1 MKTVYACT
9 FVEKT
14 AEEDNYEKGLTDKR
28 QTILWDKCNI
38 TAETLLEL
46 VDKIKNNF
54 GVDFSYVFLQCD
66 DEPTRFTTN
75 QLENADSETPTL
87 QEEQAWKKGELK
99 LYLCD
104 YSFLI
109 EKRNVEPI
117 GPEEFEQLR
126 ITVERGE

>member
-14 AEEDNYEKGLTDKR
+14 AEEDNYEKGLTGKR

-38 TAETLLEL
+38 VAETLLEL

-66 DEPTRFTTN
+66 DEPARFTTS

-87 QEEQAWKKGELK
+87 QEKQAWEKGEVK

-104 YSFLI
+104 YSFLV
-109 EKRNVEPI
+109 EKRKVEPI
-117 GPEEFEQLR
+117 PTEEFEQLG